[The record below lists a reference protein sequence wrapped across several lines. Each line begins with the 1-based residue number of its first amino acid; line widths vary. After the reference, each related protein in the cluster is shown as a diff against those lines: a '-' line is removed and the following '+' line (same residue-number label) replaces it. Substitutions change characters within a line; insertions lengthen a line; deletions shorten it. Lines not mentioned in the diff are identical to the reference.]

1 MRLLCLL
8 ISLLL
13 ATVLR
18 GQNSLPTRQLQFYT
32 GPSFNGTGDIIGFA
46 FDTEYGKYFKKQ
58 SSWYVGIGGTIHDK
72 QWSIFYN
79 DGEGN
84 QVDGSVRATIAAVQV
99 SGLYG
104 YSFVRNEMNEF
115 VVKIGPLLRYQ
126 SSSYWDGLVQYQP
139 AGTGF
144 PIPVVSFFNTSPQ
157 RTFAIGGN
165 LGFAYN
171 YTISKKISI
180 GILTELQLD
189 TNGDTITQC
198 LLSIGRRF

>member
-1 MRLLCLL
+1 MRLLFVS

-13 ATVLR
+13 TTFLYAQTT
-18 GQNSLPTRQLQFYT
+18 LPTRTIQLYA
-32 GPSFNGTGDIIGFA
+32 GPSLNGTGDIVGFA
-46 FDTEYGKYFKKQ
+46 FDTEYGKYFKKK
-58 SSWYVGIGGTIHDK
+58 SSWYVGLGGTIHDR
-72 QWSIFYN
+72 QWPIFYN
-79 DGEGN
+79 DREGN

-104 YSFVRNEMNEF
+104 YSFVRNEVNEF
-115 VVKIGPLLRYQ
+115 LVKVGPIVRYQ
-126 SSSYWDGLVQYQP
+126 SSSYWDGLTLYPP

-144 PIPVVSFFNTSPQ
+144 PIPVVSFFNTTPQ
-157 RTFAIGGN
+157 RTLALGGN

-171 YTISKKISI
+171 YSISKKISI
-180 GILTELQLD
+180 GILAELQLD

>member
-1 MRLLCLL
+1 MRLLF
-8 ISLLL
+8 LLL
-13 ATVLR
+13 GLLLTIFLR
-18 GQNSLPTRQLQFYT
+18 GQTSLPKQQIQLYT

-46 FDTEYGKYFKKQ
+46 YDTEYGKYFKKK
-58 SSWYVGIGGTIHDK
+58 SSWYIGIGGTIHDR
-72 QWSIFYN
+72 QEPIYYN
-79 DGEGN
+79 DRDGN
-84 QVDGSVRATIAAVQV
+84 PVDGSVRATIAAVQV

-104 YSFVRNEMNEF
+104 YSFVRNEVNEF
-115 VVKIGPLLRYQ
+115 VLKVGPLLRYQ
-126 SSSYWDGLVQYQP
+126 SSSYWDGLGVYPP

-157 RTFAIGGN
+157 RTFAVGGN

-171 YTISKKISI
+171 YTFSKKISI

>member
-1 MRLLCLL
+1 MRNLLLL
-8 ISLLL
+8 FSLFFSLLVSAQTPL
-13 ATVLR
+13 
-18 GQNSLPTRQLQFYT
+18 STRTIQLYA
-32 GPSFNGTGDIIGFA
+32 GPSFNGTGDIVGFT
-46 FDTEYGKYFKKQ
+46 FDTEYGKYFKKK
-58 SSWYVGIGGTIHDK
+58 SSWYVGIGGTIHDR
-72 QWSIFYN
+72 QWPIFYN
-79 DGEGN
+79 DREGN

-104 YSFVRNEMNEF
+104 YSFVRNEVNEF
-115 VVKIGPLLRYQ
+115 LVKVGPIIRYQ
-126 SSSYWDGLVQYQP
+126 SSSYWDGLALYPP

-144 PIPVVSFFNTSPQ
+144 PIPVVAFYNVSPQ
-157 RTFAIGGN
+157 RTLAIGGN

-180 GILTELQLD
+180 GILAELQLD